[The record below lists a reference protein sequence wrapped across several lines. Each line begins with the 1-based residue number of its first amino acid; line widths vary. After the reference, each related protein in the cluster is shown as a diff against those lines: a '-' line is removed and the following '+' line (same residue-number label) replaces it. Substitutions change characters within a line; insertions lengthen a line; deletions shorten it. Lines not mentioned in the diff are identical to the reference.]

1 MTLMITKIYLKE
13 TLRNF
18 GALIGTLLPAIMFFV
33 ISIFIK
39 NAASVGTETLDLMIR
54 GQFLTTCILFTIFSV
69 AFSGGTVY
77 LTDKRS
83 ERVFEWLDK
92 TNIKFYEYFI
102 GLGLGILIILNI
114 FLTIILLA
122 FSTITTLELVD
133 IGKILLISNFT
144 FIALYPINYVLSSL
158 FPNGKTATSMLVPLM
173 LILLFSVTM
182 TDLFVSLSGNDP
194 QNYYK
199 FLIWNPMLFLNDT
212 LHYILGLAESPWME
226 LTNYLLILLALFIL
240 LFIISNKTFR
250 YLK

>member
-13 TLRNF
+13 TLRNS
-18 GALIGTLLPAIMFFV
+18 GAFIGILLPAIIFFV
-33 ISIFIK
+33 VSIFVK
-39 NAASVGTETLDLMIR
+39 NAASIGSETLDFMIR
-54 GQFLTTCILFTIFSV
+54 GQFLTSSILFTILSV
-69 AFSGGTVY
+69 VFSGGTVY
-77 LTDKRS
+77 LTDKRN

-92 TNIKFYEYFI
+92 TNIKYYEYFV
-102 GLGLGILIILNI
+102 GLGIGILMILNV

-122 FSTITTLELVD
+122 FSTITTLELMD
-133 IGKILLISNFT
+133 MGRILLISNFT
-144 FIALYPINYVLSSL
+144 FFALYPINYLLSSL

-212 LHYILGLAESPWME
+212 LQHILGLAETPWMK
-226 LTNYLLILLALFIL
+226 LTSYLVILLALFML
-240 LFIISNKTFR
+240 LFIISKRTFR